1 MWLVMFSVAHGLS
14 SCISQH
20 VSHSALGQERLG
32 PVLLAASEVKAGAWV
47 KTRSVTVA
55 FRENNV
61 NKHCPFQLSL
71 FDVES

>member
-47 KTRSVTVA
+47 KTRSVAVA
-55 FRENNV
+55 FRE
-61 NKHCPFQLSL
+61 KQCEQPLPFPA
-71 FDVES
+71 FAV

>member
-1 MWLVMFSVAHGLS
+1 MWLVMLSVAHGLS

-47 KTRSVTVA
+47 KTVA
-55 FRENNV
+55 FRE
-61 NKHCPFQLSL
+61 KQCEQTLPFAA
-71 FDVES
+71 FAV